1 MEGHRKWQGFYWGLL
16 LSLVAFCLPRIALAK
31 WYLLASVHPNNLV
44 VIDTETD
51 KITKNIQLEGRG
63 PSMNI
68 APNPQNPQF
77 AYVVNEMSQSV
88 AMVDID
94 EGKQVATFPLSTS
107 GELVR
112 TMAIDVNAQG
122 SRLLCTRCR
131 SNVNQGSSLPS
142 RTGFVLLTSKPTKPS
157 V

>member
-1 MEGHRKWQGFYWGLL
+1 MERHHKWQVPVPWIDPHACDSLL
-16 LSLVAFCLPRIALAK
+16 PCAALAK

-51 KITKNIQLEGRG
+51 KVIKNIQLEGRG

-77 AYVVNEMSQSV
+77 AYVVNEMSQNV

-94 EGKQVATFPLSTS
+94 EGKQVTTFPALH
-107 GELVR
+107 ERR
-112 TMAIDVNAQG
+112 TCSHDG
-122 SRLLCTRCR
+122 D
-131 SNVNQGSSLPS
+131 
-142 RTGFVLLTSKPTKPS
+142 
-157 V
+157 